1 MRVASLAVLMWFCTS
16 TGAQPAS
23 EQARKRYIV
32 LPGSAA
38 AKMVKGGSWQPTEA
52 DIDSLE
58 ASLPMVRSLKAEN
71 SGRGVRID
79 HPEQYFRQYVGVVQ
93 KRKRLIYINAFC
105 HEVPYWRQSLV
116 IVLDGGAC
124 YWQAFYDPITHAF
137 LSLMINGVA

>member
-1 MRVASLAVLMWFCTS
+1 MRVSPLGVLMWLCTS
-16 TGAQPAS
+16 TGAQTAS
-23 EQARKRYIV
+23 EQARKPYIV

-38 AKMVKGGSWQPTEA
+38 AEMAKGGSWQPIDA
-52 DIDSLE
+52 DIDGLE
-58 ASLPMVRSLKAEN
+58 ARLQMVRSLKY
-71 SGRGVRID
+71 SGRRID

-93 KRKRLIYINAFC
+93 KRKKLIYVNAFC

-116 IVLDGGAC
+116 ITLDGGAC